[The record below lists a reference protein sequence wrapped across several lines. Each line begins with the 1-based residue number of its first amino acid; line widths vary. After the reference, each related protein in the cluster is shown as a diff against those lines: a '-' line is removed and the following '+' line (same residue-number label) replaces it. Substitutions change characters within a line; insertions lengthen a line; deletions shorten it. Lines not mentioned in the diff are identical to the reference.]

1 MTLLTAVNISKTLD
15 SIKDD
20 KIPVQLAFKIAKIHN
35 ILASDIE
42 FYYERLRSYIDMY
55 CEKNED
61 DTPVIKDGSIFI
73 KKEVISE
80 FNKKVEELNNLEAK
94 SVNINLTLDELS
106 SLEKITPSEISMLM
120 PIISE

>member
-106 SLEKITPSEISMLM
+106 SLEKISPSEISMLM

>member
-42 FYYERLRSYIDMY
+42 FYYERLRSYIDIY

-61 DTPVIKDGSIFI
+61 DTPVIKDGNIFI
-73 KKEVISE
+73 KKEVLSE

-94 SVNINLTLDELS
+94 NVNINLTLDELS
-106 SLEKITPSEISMLM
+106 SLEKISPSEISMLM

>member
-94 SVNINLTLDELS
+94 NVNINLTLDELS
-106 SLEKITPSEISMLM
+106 SLEKISPSEISMLM

>member
-73 KKEVISE
+73 KKEAISE

-106 SLEKITPSEISMLM
+106 SLEKISPSEISMLM

>member
-1 MTLLTAVNISKTLD
+1 MTLLTAVNIATTLD

-94 SVNINLTLDELS
+94 NVNINVTLDELS
-106 SLEKITPSEISMLM
+106 SLEKISPSEISMLM

>member
-61 DTPVIKDGSIFI
+61 DTPVIKDGNIFI
-73 KKEVISE
+73 KKEVLSE

-94 SVNINLTLDELS
+94 NVNINLTLDELS
-106 SLEKITPSEISMLM
+106 SLEKISPSEISMLM

>member
-94 SVNINLTLDELS
+94 TVNINLTLDELS
-106 SLEKITPSEISMLM
+106 SLEKISPSEISMLM

>member
-94 SVNINLTLDELS
+94 NVNISLTLDELS
-106 SLEKITPSEISMLM
+106 SLEKISPSEISMLM